1 MAQTGQAAKAV
12 KKKADALPKVSTG
25 KLVKDLAVNAIMFTP
40 PGRVLRAVGIV
51 SKAAKAAEAAKALEA
66 AKELRLTKGL
76 VGKKGQATLTR
87 AEKAKITPT
96 PAEAKQKAAIK
107 KDAIHQAEEAKKVIP
122 TPPRTVK
129 RDVVQR
135 PARKPLERI
144 PSTKAAAL
152 EPKPNVGGGL
162 KTTTG
167 QGRKPLPS
175 KDVTDIAKERT
186 LRPNN
191 AGRARDVKK
200 RSTQELSPSEKAAD
214 IASKKSPVTVTK
226 KKPMS
231 SAKIKETRAT
241 ARKAK
246 FDKLLAPRPKPKPNR
261 KPLKP
266 IDRSRGSNAPV
277 KPKLNDEQQ
286 LLENAK
292 ANPKN
297 WDVADQRRPSNIA
310 EGRGNTLQ
318 PPSVTRNPIERG
330 NAAQRRETQIER
342 RKARLANLRDRRTDI
357 AGAKRADYKKP
368 RVIKYTTGPKS
379 AKPGTTKR
387 MNIGD
392 QTVSRT
398 NDPRNAVSDAG
409 NMKNRLKE
417 FDAKV
422 AANKKRRA
430 IGKGG
435 NKVSP
440 ELKAKVEATLNSSK
454 TAKKSRQ
461 LQNTF
466 NKPKFSRNVTT
477 GRLRATRPIKPVKK

>member
-1 MAQTGQAAKAV
+1 MAQTGQAAKSI
-12 KKKADALPKVSTG
+12 KKKTDAMPKASTK
-25 KLVKDLAVNAIMFTP
+25 KLLKDAAVNAAMFVG
-40 PGRVLRAVGIV
+40 PGKFLKG
-51 SKAAKAAEAAKALEA
+51 AKVVKEGVVAAERLARRARGGSATASRMQKASKSTDASRREATRRGENA
-66 AKELRLTKGL
+66 AKEAR
-76 VGKKGQATLTR
+76 VES
-87 AEKAKITPT
+87 AEIPRPT
-96 PAEAKQKAAIK
+96 
-107 KDAIHQAEEAKKVIP
+107 
-122 TPPRTVK
+122 RTVK

-135 PARKPLERI
+135 PIRKPLERI
-144 PSTKAAAL
+144 PSTKAVAL

-162 KTTTG
+162 RTTTG

-186 LRPNN
+186 QRPNN
-191 AGRARDVKK
+191 AGRTRDVKK

-214 IASKKSPVTVTK
+214 ILSKKSPVTVTK

-261 KPLKP
+261 APLKP

-277 KPKLNDEQQ
+277 KPKINDKNQI
-286 LLENAK
+286 LENAK
-292 ANPKN
+292 DNPKN
-297 WDVADQRRPSNIA
+297 WDIADQRRPSNIA

-368 RVIKYTTGPKS
+368 RVIQYTTGPKS
-379 AKPGTTKR
+379 AKPGTTRK
-387 MNIGD
+387 MKTGNSTI
-392 QTVSRT
+392 SRT
-398 NDPRNAVSDAG
+398 NDPRNAASDAG
-409 NMKNRLKE
+409 NMKNKLKAI
-417 FDAKV
+417 DAKA
-422 AANKKRRA
+422 AANRKRRA

-440 ELKAKVEATLNSSK
+440 ELMAKVNATLGSSNKAKKGKA
-454 TAKKSRQ
+454 

-477 GRLRATRPIKPVKK
+477 GRLTATRPIKPVKK

>member
-1 MAQTGQAAKAV
+1 MVQSGQAAKSI
-12 KKKADALPKVSTG
+12 KKKTDAMPKASTKKLLKDAALNAAMFVGPG
-25 KLVKDLAVNAIMFTP
+25 KFLKI
-40 PGRVLRAVGIV
+40 PGLV
-51 SKAAKAAEAAKALEA
+51 SKAAKAAEAAK
-66 AKELRLTKGL
+66 ELRITKGL

-96 PAEAKQKAAIK
+96 SAQAKAEAARK
-107 KDAIHQAEEAKKVIP
+107 KLVQTRGKEVLSDSKVP
-122 TPPRTVK
+122 LGPK
-129 RDVVQR
+129 
-135 PARKPLERI
+135 RKPLERI
-144 PSTKAAAL
+144 PSTKAVAL

-167 QGRKPLPS
+167 QGRKPLPA

-186 LRPNN
+186 KRPNN

-214 IASKKSPVTVTK
+214 ILSKKSPVTVTK

-261 KPLKP
+261 APLKP

-277 KPKLNDEQQ
+277 KPKINDKNQI
-286 LLENAK
+286 LENAK
-292 ANPKN
+292 DNPRN
-297 WDVADQRRPSNIA
+297 WDIADQRRPSNIA

-330 NAAQRRETQIER
+330 NAVQRRETQIER

-379 AKPGTTKR
+379 AKPGTTKK
-387 MNIGD
+387 MKTGNSTI
-392 QTVSRT
+392 SRT
-398 NDPRNAVSDAG
+398 NHPDNAISKGRISSDDG
-409 NMKNRLKE
+409 NMKNKLRVI
-417 FDAKV
+417 DAKA

-435 NKVSP
+435 NKISP
-440 ELKAKVEATLNSSK
+440 ELKAKVEATLNSGK
-454 TAKKSRQ
+454 TARKSRE

>member
-1 MAQTGQAAKAV
+1 MAQTGQAAKSI
-12 KKKADALPKVSTG
+12 KKKTDAMPKASTG
-25 KLVKDLAVNAIMFTP
+25 KLLKDAAVNAAMFVG
-40 PGRVLRAVGIV
+40 PGKFLKG
-51 SKAAKAAEAAKALEA
+51 AKVVKEGVVAAERLARRARGGSATASRMQKASKSTDASRREATRRGENA
-66 AKELRLTKGL
+66 AKEAR
-76 VGKKGQATLTR
+76 V
-87 AEKAKITPT
+87 ESAKIPRPT
-96 PAEAKQKAAIK
+96 
-107 KDAIHQAEEAKKVIP
+107 
-122 TPPRTVK
+122 RTVK
-129 RDVVQR
+129 QDVVQK
-135 PARKPLERI
+135 PIRKPLERI
-144 PSTKAAAL
+144 PSTKAVAL

-162 KTTTG
+162 RTTTG
-167 QGRKPLPS
+167 QGRKPLPA

-186 LRPNN
+186 QRPNN
-191 AGRARDVKK
+191 AGRTRDVKK

-214 IASKKSPVTVTK
+214 ILSKKSPVTVTK

-261 KPLKP
+261 APLKP

-277 KPKLNDEQQ
+277 KPKINDKNQI
-286 LLENAK
+286 LENAK
-292 ANPKN
+292 DNPKN
-297 WDVADQRRPSNIA
+297 WDIADQRRPSNIA

-318 PPSVTRNPIERG
+318 PDSVTKNPIERG
-330 NAAQRRETQIER
+330 NAAQKKEARMEK
-342 RKARLANLRDRRTDI
+342 RKARQANLRDRRTDI

-368 RVIKYTTGPKS
+368 RVVKYTTGPKS

-387 MNIGD
+387 MKIGD

-409 NMKNRLKE
+409 NMRERLRAI
-417 FDAKV
+417 DAKTI
-422 AANKKRRA
+422 ANRKRRA

-440 ELKAKVEATLNSSK
+440 ELKAKVNATLGSSNK
-454 TAKKSRQ
+454 AKKGKA